1 MRAFSL
7 VTLAPA
13 VIVQLCLAVPAVW
26 AETLV
31 LQNFTLID
39 GTGKAPLS
47 NAAMVITDG
56 RIRFVG
62 PRTSLKAPAGSEVRD
77 LSGKFVMPGIINLHG
92 HLGNVKGLVQDPA
105 NFTDQNLRDNL
116 DTYARYGITTVI
128 SMGSD
133 QDLILR
139 HRAEQR
145 AGRPETTRI
154 FTAFRG
160 FTGKAG
166 YPTSAPG
173 MKGVPFEVETVEQ
186 VKKDVAFLAGK
197 KVDLVK
203 IWVDDHFGRE
213 QKIPLDLSQAIIKA
227 AAAHNL
233 KVGAH
238 IFYLEDAQNLIDRGL
253 FALLHSVRDKEVDDR
268 LIQTMKKRGAWMAA
282 ATLTRE
288 LSSFVYAKPP
298 QWLDDPFF
306 TRSVSSDVTQ
316 TLKAP
321 GQKAVGAD
329 PRYSTALDVAKRNLK
344 KLVDAGVKYGFG
356 TDTGPPGRF
365 PGYFEHLEM
374 QLMADAGLTPTQIIQ
389 AATKNG
395 AEFLGVS
402 KDLGTLE
409 NGKWADLIV
418 LGRNPLDNIQ
428 NTRSI
433 EMVLIAG
440 KKVN

>member
-186 VKKDVAFLAGK
+186 VKKDVAFLADK

>member
-1 MRAFSL
+1 
-7 VTLAPA
+7 
-13 VIVQLCLAVPAVW
+13 
-26 AETLV
+26 
-31 LQNFTLID
+31 
-39 GTGKAPLS
+39 
-47 NAAMVITDG
+47 
-56 RIRFVG
+56 
-62 PRTSLKAPAGSEVRD
+62 
-77 LSGKFVMPGIINLHG
+77 
-92 HLGNVKGLVQDPA
+92 
-105 NFTDQNLRDNL
+105 
-116 DTYARYGITTVI
+116 
-128 SMGSD
+128 
-133 QDLILR
+133 
-139 HRAEQR
+139 
-145 AGRPETTRI
+145 
-154 FTAFRG
+154 
-160 FTGKAG
+160 
-166 YPTSAPG
+166 
-173 MKGVPFEVETVEQ
+173 
-186 VKKDVAFLAGK
+186 
-197 KVDLVK
+197 
-203 IWVDDHFGRE
+203 
-213 QKIPLDLSQAIIKA
+213 
-227 AAAHNL
+227 
-233 KVGAH
+233 
-238 IFYLEDAQNLIDRGL
+238 
-253 FALLHSVRDKEVDDR
+253 
-268 LIQTMKKRGAWMAA
+268 
-282 ATLTRE
+282 
-288 LSSFVYAKPP
+288 
-298 QWLDDPFF
+298 
-306 TRSVSSDVTQ
+306 VSSDVTQ

>member
-7 VTLAPA
+7 VTLVPA

-186 VKKDVAFLAGK
+186 VKKDVAFLAA
-197 KVDLVK
+197 
-203 IWVDDHFGRE
+203 R
-213 QKIPLDLSQAIIKA
+213 
-227 AAAHNL
+227 
-233 KVGAH
+233 
-238 IFYLEDAQNLIDRGL
+238 R
-253 FALLHSVRDKEVDDR
+253 
-268 LIQTMKKRGAWMAA
+268 
-282 ATLTRE
+282 
-288 LSSFVYAKPP
+288 
-298 QWLDDPFF
+298 
-306 TRSVSSDVTQ
+306 
-316 TLKAP
+316 
-321 GQKAVGAD
+321 
-329 PRYSTALDVAKRNLK
+329 
-344 KLVDAGVKYGFG
+344 
-356 TDTGPPGRF
+356 
-365 PGYFEHLEM
+365 
-374 QLMADAGLTPTQIIQ
+374 
-389 AATKNG
+389 
-395 AEFLGVS
+395 
-402 KDLGTLE
+402 
-409 NGKWADLIV
+409 
-418 LGRNPLDNIQ
+418 
-428 NTRSI
+428 
-433 EMVLIAG
+433 
-440 KKVN
+440 

>member
-7 VTLAPA
+7 VTLVPA

-186 VKKDVAFLAGK
+186 VKKDVAFLADK

>member
-7 VTLAPA
+7 VTLVPA
-13 VIVQLCLAVPAVW
+13 VIVQLCLAVPAVV

-186 VKKDVAFLAGK
+186 VKKDVAFLADK

-227 AAAHNL
+227 AAGHNL

>member
-1 MRAFSL
+1 MRVLRSATLLAL
-7 VTLAPA
+7 VAGLS
-13 VIVQLCLAVPAVW
+13 V

-39 GTGKAPLS
+39 GNGKSPVP

-62 PRTSLKAPAGSEVRD
+62 SGANLKVPQGAETRD
-77 LSGKFVMPGIINLHG
+77 LKGKFVMPGIINLHG
-92 HLGNVKGLVQDPA
+92 HLGNVKGLVQDPK
-105 NFTDQNLRDNL
+105 NFTEENLQANL
-116 DTYARYGITTVI
+116 DTYARYGVTTVI

-133 QDLILR
+133 QDLILQR
-139 HRAEQR
+139 RAEQR
-145 AGRPETTRI
+145 AGRPQTTRI

-173 MKGVPFEVETVEQ
+173 MKGVPFEVETAEQ
-186 VKKDVAFLAGK
+186 AKKNVAFLADK
-197 KVDLVK
+197 KVDIVK

-213 QKIPLDLSQAIIKA
+213 QKIPLDLSKAIID
-227 AAAHNL
+227 AAHQHGL

-238 IFYLEDAQNLIDRGL
+238 IFYLQDAQDLVDRGL
-253 FALLHSVRDKEVDDR
+253 NALLHSVRDKDVDDR
-268 LIQTMKKRGAWMAA
+268 FISTMKKRGAWMAA

-288 LSSFVYAKPP
+288 MSSFAYAKPP
-298 QWLDDPFF
+298 AWLDDPFF
-306 TRSVSSDVTQ
+306 SRSVTPDVVT

-321 GQKAVGAD
+321 GQKAVATD
-329 PRYSTALDVAKRNLK
+329 PRFSTALYFAKRNLK
-344 KLVDAGVKYGFG
+344 RLVDAGVKYGFG

-365 PGYFEHLEM
+365 PGYFEHVEM
-374 QLMADAGLTPTQIIQ
+374 QLMAEAGLTPAQIIQ

-395 AEFLGVS
+395 AEFLGMS

-409 NGKWADLIV
+409 TGKWADLIV
-418 LGRNPLDNIQ
+418 LSRDPLQDIQ

-440 KKVN
+440 KQVK

>member
-1 MRAFSL
+1 
-7 VTLAPA
+7 
-13 VIVQLCLAVPAVW
+13 
-26 AETLV
+26 
-31 LQNFTLID
+31 
-39 GTGKAPLS
+39 
-47 NAAMVITDG
+47 
-56 RIRFVG
+56 
-62 PRTSLKAPAGSEVRD
+62 
-77 LSGKFVMPGIINLHG
+77 
-92 HLGNVKGLVQDPA
+92 
-105 NFTDQNLRDNL
+105 
-116 DTYARYGITTVI
+116 
-128 SMGSD
+128 
-133 QDLILR
+133 
-139 HRAEQR
+139 
-145 AGRPETTRI
+145 
-154 FTAFRG
+154 
-160 FTGKAG
+160 
-166 YPTSAPG
+166 